1 MRLTISLGDQRCLSF
16 WMTYAR
22 RWSSR
27 AIRLLPFLREE
38 ALSCARLPAENARYP
53 LVPLLR
59 FTSRDIVLGAR
70 SKRLAIAEILSPC
83 ARPRLISSRSV
94 LVRRRYLLCDCC
106 IRIYCTHI
114 RCVKSLTPSIKND
127 HDHVL
132 TAKFSES
139 KKYVSF
145 VSTID
150 GVSEF
155 VIYDLG
161 TGVELIRTNTTSLYE
176 KWGRRV
182 VLGVGGDNSASWGK
196 RLRSEDEMFGL
207 GLEND
212 SSDCP
217 GCSIGAYI
225 NTQTWTIEKE

>member
-70 SKRLAIAEILSPC
+70 PKRLAIAEILSPC

-114 RCVKSLTPSIKND
+114 RCVKSLTPSYKFEGEVSLLKFND
-127 HDHVL
+127 GEVQEV
-132 TAKFSES
+132 KWMNS
-139 KKYVSF
+139 
-145 VSTID
+145 STILESMSKEPEIWS
-150 GVSEF
+150 GSKSGFTEIF
-155 VIYDLG
+155 
-161 TGVELIRTNTTSLYE
+161 N
-176 KWGRRV
+176 
-182 VLGVGGDNSASWGK
+182 VLK
-196 RLRSEDEMFGL
+196 
-207 GLEND
+207 
-212 SSDCP
+212 
-217 GCSIGAYI
+217 SILK
-225 NTQTWTIEKE
+225 N